1 MCLEGDECGV
11 AKSTSLKI
19 RPIFAALL
27 CCSLGILILT
37 ILMGFLPINTVLRT
51 RQAEIADI
59 LDANARVLSLQM
71 DGSGTPEINGWTRAL
86 SELPMNTDLKQ
97 YLLVMDSRGQVLTE
111 DGPVPSDELLP
122 DAFSTLTLIGPSSG
136 IIRDGSDT
144 YYYCFSQITSYD
156 LFLGLICPQNVLL
169 VEYNHLISQIVSV
182 VLILFAVSFLMCLFF
197 TVRPMRDLMA
207 ANANLEAI
215 SREKNLLLID
225 SYLRDLLLGNSEFL
239 DSPPFLLEQ
248 DLPINFERS
257 FYLAIILPGYQNETS
272 PGVND
277 IITARFGSLADEFFS
292 YSFVQLQRERVIT
305 CLFQYGRGRNQF
317 VGMLADI
324 HKRLNAETDLSFAM
338 LVYDECIYIE
348 DIHTAYMHLKRLA
361 PMRMFW
367 GLNCYFATSKDIPE
381 SHRGTTESERNSL
394 REQISRITNR
404 MLRDNADIY
413 NEILSVLRKWNGY
426 WPAYEEVLLIIKS
439 ELEQMALR
447 LGVGNDSLSEPID
460 FNDCL
465 ETKAVE
471 ARLRNILSRLSR
483 ESADMPLKRQI
494 EYSEQISEMIR
505 SHALE
510 CDFSLQQIADS
521 VGLSA
526 AYLSRLYKQTKGK
539 TIVEEIAQ
547 LRMDEAVRLL
557 GENALPVGEIYKHV
571 GYTTNN
577 YFYRVFR
584 KAFGVTPKA
593 YRDMSKDARPH
604 LQKRNGEEEAEDEN
618 E

>member
-1 MCLEGDECGV
+1 M
-11 AKSTSLKI
+11 AKSAGLKI

-51 RQAEIADI
+51 RQAEIVDM
-59 LDANARVLSLQM
+59 LDANARVLYLQM
-71 DGSGTPEINGWTRAL
+71 DASGTSEVDEWTRAL
-86 SELPMNTDLKQ
+86 NDLPMNTDLKQ
-97 YLLVMDSRGQVLTE
+97 YLLVMDSRGRILAE
-111 DGPVPSDELLP
+111 SGPIPSDEFVL
-122 DAFSTLTLIGPSSG
+122 DAFPALTLIEPSSG
-136 IIRDGSDT
+136 AIKDGSDT
-144 YYYCFSQITSYD
+144 YYYCFSQITSDD
-156 LFLGLICPQNVLL
+156 LFLGLIYPKNVLL
-169 VEYNHLISQIVSV
+169 KEYNHLISQVVSV
-182 VLILFAVSFLMCLFF
+182 VLVLFAVSFLMSLFF
-197 TVRPMRDLMA
+197 AVRPMCNLMA

-215 SREKNLLLID
+215 SREKNLLLVD

-239 DSPPFLLEQ
+239 DSPPFLLEK

-257 FYLAIILPGYQNETS
+257 FYLAVILPGCQDETS
-272 PGVND
+272 LEIND
-277 IITARFGSLADEFFS
+277 IAAAFASLADDLFR
-292 YSFVQLQRERVIT
+292 YSFVLLQKERVIT
-305 CLFQYGRGRNQF
+305 CLFQFGQGRNQF
-317 VGMLADI
+317 VDTLANI
-324 HKRLNAETDLSFAM
+324 HERLNTESDLSFAM

-348 DIHTAYMHLKRLA
+348 DVHTAYIHLKRLA

-367 GLNCYFATSKDIPE
+367 GPNCYFATSKDVPE
-381 SHRGTTESERNSL
+381 SHCSITEPEKIAL
-394 REQISRITNR
+394 REQLSRITNK

-413 NEILSVLRKWNGY
+413 NDILSILRKWNGY
-426 WPAYEEVLLIIKS
+426 WPAYKEVLLMIKS

-471 ARLRNILSRLSR
+471 IRLRNILSHLGR

-494 EYSEQISEMIR
+494 EYSDRIFEMIQ

-526 AYLSRLYKQTKGK
+526 AYLSRLYKETKGK
-539 TIVEEIAQ
+539 TVVEEIAQ
-547 LRMDEAVRLL
+547 LRMNEAVRLL
-557 GENALPVGEIYKHV
+557 GESTMPVGEIYKHV

-584 KAFGVTPKA
+584 KTFGVTPKA
-593 YRDMSKDARPH
+593 YRDMMKDACSH
-604 LQKRNGEEEAEDEN
+604 LQKRNGGEKDEN